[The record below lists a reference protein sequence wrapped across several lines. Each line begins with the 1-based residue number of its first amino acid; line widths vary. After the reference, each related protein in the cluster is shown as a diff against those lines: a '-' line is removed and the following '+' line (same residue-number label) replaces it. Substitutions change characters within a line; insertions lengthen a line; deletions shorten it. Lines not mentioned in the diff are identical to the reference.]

1 LGFTN
6 QLLYYIIKNCTDYF
20 CELALKINLIKKGA
34 GVMKD
39 KGIFVI
45 ICVSMILGMI
55 VLPVVGNTFDSE
67 QLKQLKAER
76 VCRNCDLSGA
86 DLSGTDLS
94 GADLSG
100 ASFLKANL
108 GGANLSGANLKGA
121 DLSGAIWHNASI
133 CKEGSIGECNTN

>member
-1 LGFTN
+1 
-6 QLLYYIIKNCTDYF
+6 
-20 CELALKINLIKKGA
+20 
-34 GVMKD
+34 MKD

-67 QLKQLKAER
+67 QLKQLRAER

-86 DLSGTDLS
+86 NLSGTDLS